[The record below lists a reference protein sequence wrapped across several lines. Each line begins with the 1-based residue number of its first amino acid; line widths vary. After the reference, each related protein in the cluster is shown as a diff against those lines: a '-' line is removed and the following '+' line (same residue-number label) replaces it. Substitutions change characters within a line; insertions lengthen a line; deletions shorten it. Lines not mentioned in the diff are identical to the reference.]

1 MGLKRTVGSW
11 GLRGEAEIL
20 PVWEQREQRSGCM
33 SEPGAVV
40 VKTGELEL
48 WWGWRRK
55 SWDSEHR
62 TGAGAQSSRVKG
74 SCRVGERS
82 DFKASGGG

>member
-1 MGLKRTVGSW
+1 M
-11 GLRGEAEIL
+11 
-20 PVWEQREQRSGCM
+20 
-33 SEPGAVV
+33 V